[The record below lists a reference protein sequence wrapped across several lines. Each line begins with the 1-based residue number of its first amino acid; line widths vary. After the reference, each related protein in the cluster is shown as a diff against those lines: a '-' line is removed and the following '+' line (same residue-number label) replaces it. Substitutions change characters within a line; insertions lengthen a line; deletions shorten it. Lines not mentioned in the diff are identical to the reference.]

1 MSHFGADSEI
11 AQVQYIP
18 KATGLQINSTINN
31 NAIQMSQHLLM
42 RKKKAFSAKW
52 LHKFPFFESV
62 AHFLAQTQKKRRE
75 REHGAVRHCLH
86 TRMPNSCCHLL
97 SYTALSN
104 SLFVLSS
111 FHSSLCPRIRS
122 ESNSHS

>member
-62 AHFLAQTQKKRRE
+62 AHFLAQTQKKKERE
-75 REHGAVRHCLH
+75 RAWSSATL
-86 TRMPNSCCHLL
+86 S
-97 SYTALSN
+97 SYTHAQPL
-104 SLFVLSS
+104 LPFTIIYSS
-111 FHSSLCPRIRS
+111 FKLIVCIVLIPFKSLS
-122 ESNSHS
+122 EN